1 MFRKNVL
8 NKQENEI
15 LLREIYRNHFS
26 FFAENDPSHVASLC
40 DIFIEYSWQDFF
52 KFSWKIVGEVISL

>member
-26 FFAENDPSHVASLC
+26 FFAENDPSRRFATFSSNIRGK
-40 DIFIEYSWQDFF
+40 IFSNFRRR
-52 KFSWKIVGEVISL
+52 IVGEVISL